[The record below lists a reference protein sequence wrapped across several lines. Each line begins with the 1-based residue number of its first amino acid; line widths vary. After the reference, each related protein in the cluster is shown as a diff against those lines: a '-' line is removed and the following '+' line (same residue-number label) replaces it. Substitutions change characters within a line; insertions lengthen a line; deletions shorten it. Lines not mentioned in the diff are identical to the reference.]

1 LQGKEKWIANKISG
15 MDLKSTFD
23 IILKDLKEAREIM
36 DKLKNYPDVPDI
48 QIEMAKAKCRSAEE
62 VLKFISE
69 KDFYIESKERI
80 PRPEASE
87 EKSFEEK
94 DLIRETD
101 DKYVEETDSGVESDD
116 DNDPGDQLEET
127 AEANEETID
136 LIDDIVQPENK
147 EDREHKPGE
156 KDKQGKILADKFTRH
171 SSINESMAHSRSE
184 DKDAESGKMRP
195 INNLSEAIGL
205 NDRFLFIRELF
216 NGNQELYNNTIA
228 DLNKAATIDEAYDIL
243 TQASKSNSES
253 ETFDIM
259 LDLVKRKLRKK

>member
-1 LQGKEKWIANKISG
+1 

-23 IILKDLKEAREIM
+23 ILLKDLKEAREIM

-69 KDFYIESKERI
+69 KDFSFEGKEKTAPVEST
-80 PRPEASE
+80 E

-94 DLIRETD
+94 NNIPETGKKTVEDLNKVLEL
-101 DKYVEETDSGVESDD
+101 D
-116 DNDPGDQLEET
+116 DNMDSPGHIEES
-127 AEANEETID
+127 AEATYEAPD

-147 EDREHKPGE
+147 EDEENISGE

-171 SSINESMAHSRSE
+171 SSINERMAHSRNE
-184 DKDAESGKMRP
+184 DDDAEAGKMRP
-195 INNLSEAIGL
+195 IHNLNEAIGI

-216 NGNQELYNNTIA
+216 NGNHELYNNTIEN
-228 DLNKAATIDEAYDIL
+228 LNKAGTIDEAYNIL
-243 TQASKSNSES
+243 TGASKSNIES
-253 ETFDIM
+253 KTFDIM

>member
-1 LQGKEKWIANKISG
+1 

-36 DKLKNYPDVPDI
+36 DKLKDYPDGPDI

-69 KDFYIESKERI
+69 KDFSFEGKERI
-80 PRPEASE
+80 APPEASE

-94 DLIRETD
+94 EIIQETG
-101 DKYVEETDSGVESDD
+101 DKSVEDPGWGFDPDD
-116 DNDPGDQLEET
+116 DNESGEQAEET
-127 AEANEETID
+127 AEATDTTPD

-147 EDREHKPGE
+147 KDREHIPGE
-156 KDKQGKILADKFTRH
+156 KDKQGKILADKFTRQ
-171 SSINESMAHSRSE
+171 SSINERMAHNRSE
-184 DKDAESGKMRP
+184 DKDAESGKMMP

-216 NGNQELYNNTIA
+216 NGNQELYNNTITY
-228 DLNKAATIDEAYDIL
+228 LNKASTIDEAYDIL
-243 TQASKSNSES
+243 TKASKSNKES